1 MKGIHIILT
10 STINITKKQV
20 KDTSI
25 SVKIKQTD
33 PEERKACYLKAIKYW
48 LDHTDFNITL
58 VENSGYEYS
67 ELDEYKQNYASKF
80 ECISFDIHNEP
91 DAAFIFNDFKYLSKG
106 LLELYSIHYAYNHSR
121 LIKEI
126 PPSFIIKITG
136 RYYISHFDTHLK
148 KVDFNTY
155 KSIRQEKDIFNRCEF
170 VGCCHSL
177 FKDFFSITLR
187 PNELK
192 HYMYVE
198 SIYKIR
204 HEDIITL
211 DKVFMFKKIALGWPT
226 IRGGTT
232 EVYKYF

>member
-20 KDTSI
+20 KDNFI

-58 VENSGYEYS
+58 VENSGYDYS
-67 ELDEYKQNYASKF
+67 ELDEYKEKYADKF

-91 DAAFIFNDFKYLSKG
+91 DAVFIFNDFKYLSKG

-126 PPSFIIKITG
+126 SLSLINGLALAIILIIFGQIVNQDLLMSLTIAGSMMGVIVIAALVGTFVPIILEKQGIDPAIATGPFIT
-136 RYYISHFDTHLK
+136 TA
-148 KVDFNTY
+148 N
-155 KSIRQEKDIFNRCEF
+155 DIFGIF
-170 VGCCHSL
+170 L
-177 FKDFFSITLR
+177 FFYIA
-187 PNELK
+187 
-192 HYMYVE
+192 
-198 SIYKIR
+198 
-204 HEDIITL
+204 
-211 DKVFMFKKIALGWPT
+211 KVALG
-226 IRGGTT
+226 
-232 EVYKYF
+232 F